1 MRIRENAS
9 LGRKETIMTTANT
22 MTTTSVTKPIPR
34 RTMLGGMAGAGALSV
49 AWPYLARAQ
58 QGDINIGVLL
68 PFTGSQGAYGPDMR
82 KAADL
87 TTKIVNDAG
96 GVLGGRK
103 FKLFFEDDESNPPA
117 ALASTKNLPHITKCL
132 PLIRICAHPIPLPL
146 KPAPT

>member
-9 LGRKETIMTTANT
+9 LERKETIMTTANT
-22 MTTTSVTKPIPR
+22 MTTTSITKPIPR

-68 PFTGSQGAYGPDMR
+68 PFTGSQRAYGPDMR

-96 GVLGGRK
+96 GVLGVRK
-103 FKLFFEDDESNPPA
+103 FKLFFEDDQSNPTA
-117 ALASTKNLPHITKCL
+117 GLSATTKLLEINKRVAV
-132 PLIRICAHPIPLPL
+132 IRTLCHPLPM
-146 KPAPT
+146 AS